1 LGQYT
6 GCCQHPEN
14 AAYGA
19 AFDAVLSPKA
29 CTFVIEDTFKKI
41 HLQSYVWEDRD
52 GNVCFDSFETG
63 SRDFFY
69 SEQRKSMAAQII
81 RELTSQMGN
90 IKVTGGNG
98 LQNIFRDVTK
108 TYSLQNTGEG
118 RAVSYKAFG
127 GAYQIYS
134 ADSSTQY
141 LIADNRSSEDS
152 MMHDIQM
159 YPQVNSSEVIEQL
172 TDKKMIYPNMMAGN
186 WDDDFTNYIESSYYN
201 DDDDDDD

>member
-1 LGQYT
+1 
-6 GCCQHPEN
+6 
-14 AAYGA
+14 
-19 AFDAVLSPKA
+19 
-29 CTFVIEDTFKKI
+29 
-41 HLQSYVWEDRD
+41 
-52 GNVCFDSFETG
+52 
-63 SRDFFY
+63 
-69 SEQRKSMAAQII
+69 MAAQII
-81 RELTSQMGN
+81 QELTSQMGN

-108 TYSLQNTGEG
+108 TYSLHNTGEG

-172 TDKKMIYPNMMAGN
+172 TDKKMTYPNMMAGN
-186 WDDDFTNYIESSYYN
+186 WDDDFTNYIENQNSSYYN
-201 DDDDDDD
+201 DDDDDED